1 MYGSDEKDDGNMS
14 QGHRSQFEQLPLA
27 KFGIV

>member
-1 MYGSDEKDDGNMS
+1 MYGSDEKDDGNML

-27 KFGIV
+27 SLG